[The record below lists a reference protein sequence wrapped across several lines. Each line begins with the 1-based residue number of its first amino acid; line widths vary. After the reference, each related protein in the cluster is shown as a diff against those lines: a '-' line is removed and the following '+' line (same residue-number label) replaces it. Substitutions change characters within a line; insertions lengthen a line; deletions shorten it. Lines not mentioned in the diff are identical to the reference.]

1 MMRNGIEAPVLLRS
15 GCWTTGACL
24 REVRVRPAAE
34 DDEGLVDD
42 LSAALLPLQRYTRLL
57 VHCVLGLAEDD
68 IDRLSVG
75 DRETLLLHVRRLT
88 FGDRMDCVLLCPGCG
103 ERMDFQLQI
112 QSLLARTDASQ
123 SAHYFEETVEAAG
136 EPLRVRFRV
145 PCGADLEDVLRAPGR
160 AVGDA
165 VNAILAR
172 CVEWV
177 QHSDAVR
184 TAIPMDQW
192 PAGLAARIS
201 ERMSELDPQAET
213 TLRLICPACQHAFA
227 AFFDI
232 GDYFFRELKSR
243 EHRRYREV
251 HQLAL
256 AYHWSEA
263 DILSMSPRKRQLYL
277 DLISESSGD

>member
-34 DDEGLVDD
+34 DDEGLVED
-42 LSAALLPLQRYTRLL
+42 LSAASLPLQRHTRLL
-57 VHCVLGLAEDD
+57 EHCVLGLAGDD

-88 FGDRMDCVLLCPGCG
+88 FGDRIDCVLPCPRCG
-103 ERMDFQLQI
+103 ERMDFQLRI
-112 QSLLARTDASQ
+112 QSLLARTDPSQ
-123 SAHYFEETVEAAG
+123 SAQYFEETVEAAG
-136 EPLRVRFRV
+136 ERLRVRFRV
-145 PCGADLEDVLRAPGR
+145 PCGADLEDALQVPGR
-160 AVGDA
+160 PVADA

-172 CVEWV
+172 CVECV
-177 QHSDAVR
+177 HADTSR

-192 PAGLAARIS
+192 PSGLAGRIS

-213 TLRLICPACQHAFA
+213 ALQLICPACQHAFA

-277 DLISESSGD
+277 DLVSESSGD